1 MDLQWRVIS
10 PGSLLIQ
17 SGTVLYGNRS
27 QLKKFDFSYFFPIFY
42 SKYYNDNVH
51 SQTFEEKTMKD
62 ILVKTVMIPLSN
74 YVTIE
79 ADKTLYDVFQILENN
94 KASGSHAHR
103 DAIVVDHNGNFKGK
117 VTMLDIFRT
126 IEPNYK
132 KLFKNYE
139 DGTLTKDYVINAVR
153 DFQLWLEPMQSLC
166 ERGAGIKVS
175 EIMHVPEDYEYL
187 QENDSLEKALHEYV
201 MGLHQPLIVKNGDT
215 VTGVLRF
222 GDLFEIIK
230 DQMLSCP
237 LPK

>member
-1 MDLQWRVIS
+1 
-10 PGSLLIQ
+10 
-17 SGTVLYGNRS
+17 
-27 QLKKFDFSYFFPIFY
+27 
-42 SKYYNDNVH
+42 
-51 SQTFEEKTMKD
+51 MKD
-62 ILVKTVMIPLSN
+62 VLVKTVMIPLSD

-79 ADKTLYDVFQILENN
+79 ADNTLYDVFQILENN

-126 IEPNYK
+126 LEPNYK

-139 DGTLTKDYVINAVR
+139 GGTLTKDYVMNAVQ

-222 GDLFEIIK
+222 GDLFEIVR